1 MCAALII
8 VKLNSM
14 ETWVKIMIEGIL
26 IGILGNSAYEI
37 IKRLVKSY
45 LPADD
50 EELFQLLIQAIEAA
64 AKQFH
69 ETHGDR
75 YGTPS
80 SSFLSIEQNWTVILS
95 SIFYGT
101 EMLNENQL
109 VLNGLGISLSEGKAG
124 AREFVGLLEKEM
136 RQHFKLDEVLSK
148 KKFMAETTEQLT
160 MTTEKLTSIQ
170 NHLFDHLPITKHPI
184 IVIDQFIE
192 TETTTLKK
200 LRFYQEVDIIPHAS
214 ILAERLITGDLS
226 QGSDQV
232 RRWALAWCAR
242 FAVTKEFEKAKEY
255 LEQAKKLGTCNDTVY
270 AEAFIDAK
278 KGEKS
283 SGALAS
289 IAAINSPDARSVALK
304 INTQHKDIRGITSWM
319 RTVEY
324 SYGDLDSEGKA
335 YIISRFINDSFWD
348 DIQEAVD
355 SITDDDFKETPV
367 LYQLAAMS
375 RLVVTVPLELRDVVI
390 RQIPFNAAEF
400 PLFDDTTSILMR
412 REAYQHFCAAAEAAR
427 QLGLSGM
434 AIINEEYAL
443 WLKLK
448 DPRDADSGK
457 KYLESKLDEPQSGLR
472 LVPFALQFGAKLNLE
487 AVEKEIN
494 REIALNGDV
503 TQNAAIARLA
513 LAFTQKT
520 PEKMALYIEQHFEEL
535 SGHIDRT
542 SLQSL
547 QVEMLSKAGLSKRA
561 KECLASLLDEGISAI
576 EESRLRRIIAESEG
590 LDPVEARKLQ
600 FEETNSLHDLEALV
614 QALESKEDWKYLCEY
629 GEMLFDRTKTISDA
643 ERLARA
649 LTNADEIQ
657 RLVRV
662 FKTHIDL
669 LDRSNELRTMYCW
682 ALYSE
687 GRLIEARSELTK
699 CNDIDQNRNLRLLQ
713 VNLAISLGDW
723 KSLSVFLANEIQM
736 KDKRSALE
744 LLGSAQLALHLNLIY
759 YAKELIYEAAAR
771 SNDDPQVLASA
782 YFVAVNAGF
791 EDEIEVSRWIHKA
804 VELSGDDG
812 PLQLVSLQE
821 MLERK
826 PEWERRE
833 SETWQL
839 LSQGKIPLFLA
850 AQTLNSSLIN
860 LMLFPAFSN
869 QVESDFRL
877 KGIVPAFS
885 GALHPGELKDIK
897 TVGID
902 ATALLTL
909 SFLNLLNKTFEA
921 FDEIFIPHS
930 TLMWLFEEQKQVA
943 FHQPS
948 RIENAKKIQRML
960 TTGSLEKLSLT
971 TLANSDLA
979 DQVGDELA
987 TLIAEATSTGKNG
1000 DNIQKV
1006 VVRPYPVPRVGS
1018 MMEENADLTEY
1029 SSVMSSC
1036 FSVVRK
1042 LREKGVLTRAEEER
1056 AINYLHLHEEP
1067 WPFQPEISDNAALY
1081 LDDLSINY
1089 FQNLDILEKLTNSE
1103 FKVII
1108 SPKVITDVN
1117 ELIRYESIS
1126 DYIAETIESIRSSLS
1141 EGIFSGKVKVGRQR
1155 ILDDQSKRFVKR
1167 PTVEVLSLASCCDAV
1182 ISDDRFINQHS
1193 NINNGNSHTQ
1203 VISTL
1208 DILDVLLSVGIITSE
1223 ERMEYK
1229 TQLRR
1234 SGYIFMPLVEEELL
1248 SQLTAS
1254 SVKGNKVVETAE
1266 LKAIRESLLR
1276 IRMSSWLQL
1285 PKEAA
1290 WLNTIFQILNR
1301 VLRKLWE
1308 TQPIQADHNSLIAY
1322 SDWIL
1327 DQFDI
1332 RGWAHRLE
1340 REVGNHI
1347 VQTGRGSFILL
1358 LLLPPSGVSEEV
1370 RETYWEWIEKRILI
1384 PIKEQFRELYHWLVE
1399 WQEAEIFERANKNLP
1414 HEIGEGGSHDLESAV
1429 ILLALQQIVPPMI
1442 QQSLLE
1448 KQTFREK
1455 FGLRGSAIL
1464 DFNNSDFTV
1473 QRSELYDAIRS
1484 IYTDSISE
1492 VSISDVK
1499 GKSWILKVLRKK
1511 EEVPQ
1516 LIVTQANRHV
1526 DLPDY
1531 SALSP
1536 HEDIR
1541 LKSLGA
1547 DALDLNFPDTSLNK
1561 WHRIIS
1567 ERALDDSEID
1577 ELHSDLRDTPKNIER
1592 LICREFMNGQVTV
1605 ATLVPLSRRYY
1616 ERLVGYYDGSSS
1628 IEEYV
1633 AGQGRMFLEQ
1643 QLTWNSYDGFLLSL
1657 YLSSHAELTN
1667 EIIVDHLSNDDIVKA
1682 FSYLVETG
1690 DRISQL
1696 GAIEIGLRVLPV
1708 RPEVEPLVIGLIK
1721 QVADDDAHSSS
1732 SGFKLLSALFVFVD
1746 GELSRV
1752 RMFSEESPFYRRLV
1766 SLSHAALIYRQ
1777 IAGLDIEISKFS
1789 DWLLNHYSHYEQFY
1803 FQSLADMRMEPRWNP
1818 DLAIASQLKDE
1829 FIGRI
1834 MIAAHKNKE
1843 NVCQGELFDLI
1854 FNDKSDSIILLA
1866 QSPTVFFPGPLEG
1879 TGNSLSAVPSEIV
1892 EMIETQLS
1900 ANEISPVSFSALV
1913 NSALLFRINTNHT
1926 ELAVQAIK
1934 TGNYRLVNIDNRSQL
1949 IAVLN
1954 GLALIAAVTRNN
1966 LLASELRILVR
1977 RYRNDLTWNLSVVE
1991 DMKICLVAAASYDDL
2006 NSWTDY
2012 VGEWLTEMAFG
2023 KLERDEGIRFLSHLQ
2038 CLCQS
2043 VPELWVTC
2051 GKAEAALRAFNS
2063 K

>member
-1 MCAALII
+1 
-8 VKLNSM
+8 
-14 ETWVKIMIEGIL
+14 MIEGIL

-80 SSFLSIEQNWTVILS
+80 SGFLSIEKNWTIILH

-109 VLNGLGISLSEGKAG
+109 VLTGLGISLSEGKAG
-124 AREFVGLLEKEM
+124 AREFVGLLEEEM

-170 NHLFDHLPITKHPI
+170 NHLFDHLPPTKYPTT
-184 IVIDQFIE
+184 VIDQFIKI
-192 TETTTLKK
+192 ETTTIKK
-200 LRFYQEVDIIPHAS
+200 LRFYQKVDVIPDAS

-226 QGSDQV
+226 RGSDHV

-242 FAVTKEFEKAKEY
+242 FAVTKEFEKAKGY
-255 LEQAKKLGTCNDTVY
+255 LEQAKKLGACNDTVY

-348 DIQEAVD
+348 DIQEAAD

-375 RLVVTVPLELRDVVI
+375 RLVVTVPLELRDVVV

-427 QLGLSGM
+427 QLGLSDM

-457 KYLESKLDEPQSGLR
+457 KYLELKLDEPQSGLR

-600 FEETNSLHDLEALV
+600 FEETNSLNDLEALV
-614 QALESKEDWKYLCEY
+614 QALESKEYWTYLCEY

-649 LTNADEIQ
+649 LTNTDETQ

-869 QVESDFRL
+869 QVESDFRR

-909 SFLNLLNKTFEA
+909 SFLNLLNTTFEA

-960 TTGSLEKLSLT
+960 TTGSLEKLSPT
-971 TLANSDLA
+971 TLVNSDLA

-987 TLIAEATSTGKNG
+987 TLIAEATSTEKNG

-1042 LREKGVLTRAEEER
+1042 LREKGALTRAEEER
-1056 AINYLHLHEEP
+1056 AINYLHMHEEP

-1155 ILDDQSKRFVKR
+1155 ILDDQSKRFVKK

-1208 DILDVLLSVGIITSE
+1208 DILDVLLSVGVITSE
-1223 ERMEYK
+1223 ERTEYK

-1234 SGYIFMPLVEEELL
+1234 SGYIFMPLIEEELL

-1370 RETYWEWIEKRILI
+1370 RETYWEWIEERILI
-1384 PIKEQFRELYHWLVE
+1384 PIKEQYRELYHWLVE
-1399 WQEAEIFERANKNLP
+1399 WQEAEIFERANINLP
-1414 HEIGEGGSHDLESAV
+1414 GEDGSRDLESAV
-1429 ILLALQQIVPPMI
+1429 ILLAIQQIVPPML

-1455 FGLRGSAIL
+1455 FGLRGNAIL

-1473 QRSELYDAIRS
+1473 QRSELYDSIRR
-1484 IYTDSISE
+1484 IYSDSTSE
-1492 VSISDVK
+1492 MSISDTK
-1499 GKSWILKVLRKK
+1499 GEIWILKTYRKK
-1511 EEVPQ
+1511 DKVPQ
-1516 LIVTQANRHV
+1516 LIISQGKKNIN
-1526 DLPDY
+1526 LPDY
-1531 SALSP
+1531 SALSTD
-1536 HEDIR
+1536 ENIR
-1541 LKSLGA
+1541 SKSLIS
-1547 DALDLNFPDTSLNK
+1547 DALHLNFPDTALNK
-1561 WHRIIS
+1561 WRNILS
-1567 ERALDDSEID
+1567 VRALDDNEID
-1577 ELHSDLRDTPKNIER
+1577 ELHSDLSDTPKNIER
-1592 LICREFMNGQVTV
+1592 LIRKEIMSGQAN
-1605 ATLVPLSRRYY
+1605 ATNIVPSSRRYY
-1616 ERLVGYYDGSSS
+1616 ERLVGCYDGSLS
-1628 IEEYV
+1628 ISEYA
-1633 AGQGRMFLEQ
+1633 AGQAKMLSEQ
-1643 QLTWNSYDGFLLSL
+1643 LSTWNSYDGLLLSL
-1657 YLSSHAELTN
+1657 YLSSHAKLTDN
-1667 EIIVDHLSNDDIVKA
+1667 INVDHLNNDDLLKVLG
-1682 FSYLVETG
+1682 YLEETG
-1690 DRISQL
+1690 DRISQI
-1696 GAIEIGLRVLPV
+1696 GAIEIGLRVLPD
-1708 RPEVEPLVIGLIK
+1708 RPEIEPYVIRLIK
-1721 QVADDDAHSSS
+1721 QVTGDDIDSAS
-1732 SGFKLLSALFVFVD
+1732 SGFQLLSALFVLVD
-1746 GELSRV
+1746 GELSRN
-1752 RMFSEESPFYRRLV
+1752 RIFSQEPPFYRRLV

-1777 IAGLDIEISKFS
+1777 IMSLNISIEKFS
-1789 DWLLNHYSHYEQFY
+1789 EWLLKHYSHHEQYY
-1803 FQSLADMRMEPRWNP
+1803 FQSLTDMRLEPRWNP
-1818 DLAIASQLKDE
+1818 DLAVASQLKSE

-1834 MIAAHKNKE
+1834 MMAAHRNKE
-1843 NVCQGELFDLI
+1843 SIGQGELFDLL
-1854 FNDKSDSIILLA
+1854 FGDRPDSIISLA
-1866 QSPTVFFPGPLEG
+1866 KSPTVYFPGPLEG
-1879 TGNSLSAVPSEIV
+1879 KGGSVSTLPPEIV
-1892 EMIETQLS
+1892 EMIDTQLS
-1900 ANEISPVSFSALV
+1900 AEEVSPKSFAALV
-1913 NSALLFRINTNHT
+1913 NSALLFRININHAD
-1926 ELAVQAIK
+1926 LAVQAIK
-1934 TGNYRLVNIDNRSQL
+1934 TGNYRLVNLDNRSQL

-2006 NSWTDY
+2006 NNWTDY